1 MIQLKSSREIESMA
15 RAGAIVADVLALT
28 GEKVVPG
35 VSTAELDGEAEAL
48 IREHDGAEPAFKGL
62 YGFPATLCTS
72 INEEVVHGIPSEERV
87 LESGDIV
94 SVDCGVKLE
103 GFYADAAR
111 TFPVGE
117 VDSETERLLRVT
129 RNALDAGIAEA
140 VPGRHVGDIGAAVQ
154 GIVEEAGLSVVRE
167 LVGHGVGRSAHEDP
181 QIPNYGRR
189 GDGAELQEGLVVA
202 IEPMVNVGGRHIR
215 TLDDDWTVVTRDGSR
230 SAHFENTVA
239 VTADGPRVLTRS
251 EVQSR
256 SQRE

>member
-15 RAGAIVADVLALT
+15 RAGAIVAEVLAMAE
-28 GEKVVPG
+28 EKAVPG
-35 VSTAELDGEAEAL
+35 VSTAELDEVAEGL
-48 IREHDGAEPAFKGL
+48 IRDHEGAEPAFKGL

-72 INEEVVHGIPSEERV
+72 INEEVVHGIPSAERV

-111 TFPVGE
+111 TIPVGE
-117 VDSETERLLRVT
+117 VDPETERLLRVT
-129 RNALDAGIAEA
+129 RNALEAGIEQAR
-140 VPGRHVGDIGAAVQ
+140 PGHHVGDIGASVQ
-154 GIVEEAGLSVVRE
+154 ELVEEAGFSVVRE

-189 GDGAELQEGLVVA
+189 GDGAELEEGLVVA

-215 TLDDDWTVVTRDGSR
+215 TLDDEWTVVTRDGSR

-239 VTADGPRVLTRS
+239 VTGDGPRVLTRT
-251 EVQSR
+251 EAQSR

>member
-15 RAGAIVADVLALT
+15 RAGAIVAEALAMA

-35 VSTAELDGEAEAL
+35 VTTAELDERAEAL

-72 INEEVVHGIPSEERV
+72 VNEEVVHGIPSEERH
-87 LESGDIV
+87 LEPGDIV
-94 SVDCGVKLE
+94 TVDCGVKLE

-117 VDSETERLLRVT
+117 LEPETERLLRVT
-129 RNALDAGIAEA
+129 RNALQAGVDEA
-140 VPGRHVGDIGAAVQ
+140 RPGRHVGDIGAAVQ
-154 GIVEEAGLSVVRE
+154 AMVEEAGFSVVRE

-181 QIPNYGRR
+181 QIPNYGHR
-189 GDGAELQEGLVVA
+189 GDGAELEAGLVVA

-215 TLDDDWTVVTRDGSR
+215 TLDDEWTVVTRDGSR

-239 VTADGPRVLTRS
+239 VTEDGPRVLTRS